1 MSLYAFLNAPG
12 INAVTVIIAVI
23 IAVIKELLKKKLKN
37 GIIKAVFPF
46 ISGILLY
53 TVYALIF
60 LLSTN
65 SFNFSTIII
74 NGTACGTLSS
84 SISFIIGKIKS
95 GKTSFPANTKE
106 VAVNLLLTDFG
117 VSEEKASI
125 VTEKLISVTASNSG
139 NNIYNEI
146 YTILS
151 ENINETTPENL
162 TVLTLMIKSVLL
174 PEQSNLNS

>member
-74 NGTACGTLSS
+74 SGTACGTLSS

-95 GKTSFPANTKE
+95 GKTSFPANAKE

-117 VSEEKASI
+117 VSEEKALI

-174 PEQSNLNS
+174 PEQSNLNN